1 MTRRDEPATPANQ
14 IGPETGAAARRPRS
28 VTKGDVPTALLD
40 RYLVERDRQGRSER
54 FYRDHRTT
62 DPVFRDTGRAL
73 TATTAYPN
81 AVADMLRIAEHRG
94 WSQLRVKGD
103 EAFRRE
109 VWVQAQALGM
119 EVKGYR
125 PRQRDRQAGGQIGQ
139 DGPAPAPGLEARLRT
154 VSKMVRALID
164 DPEVQARLIARARDR
179 AAPYL
184 DRLRSRTR
192 DHDTSPSRGSR
203 SR

>member
-1 MTRRDEPATPANQ
+1 MTSRDEPATPANQ
-14 IGPETGAAARRPRS
+14 IGPETGPAARRPRS

-40 RYLVERDRQGRSER
+40 RYLVERDRQGRAER

-62 DPVFRDTGRAL
+62 DPVFRDSGRAL

-125 PRQRDRQAGGQIGQ
+125 PKERDRQAGGPTGQ
-139 DGPAPAPGLEARLRT
+139 DGPASGLEARLRT
-154 VSKMVRALID
+154 VSKLVRALID